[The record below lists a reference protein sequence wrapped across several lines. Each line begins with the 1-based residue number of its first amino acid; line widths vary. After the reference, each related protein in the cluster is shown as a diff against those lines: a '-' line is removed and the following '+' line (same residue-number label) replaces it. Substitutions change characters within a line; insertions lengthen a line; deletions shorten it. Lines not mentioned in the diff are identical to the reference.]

1 MKVTL
6 KNFIVPRLAPAG
18 HKVYEPNVSTVV
30 PTYKPGATA
39 LRLVEDLL
47 RYNPKLQVV
56 VVDDCTP
63 QDYAPSAAVL
73 ERLRA
78 LKDRVVILRTPRNKL
93 KAGALNIGVAYLL
106 ARKGPRTPAVVLTLD
121 DDVVVGPGTIAAMVR
136 QLLASPAL
144 GAVCSRCA
152 VLNKNKNLLTR
163 LQGLEYVGFNAIRL
177 SDQGFMHGPLV
188 MHGMLTAFRA
198 RALRQAGP
206 FAERHLIEDYEM
218 TTRLKV
224 LGWDVQAALDAPA
237 WTEVPERLRD
247 FWRQRTR
254 WSLGGVQAVLAARDR
269 TAVLQDVL
277 GHGVFIATLSV
288 VVLLLLFSGG
298 SPVPWWFSAIIIS
311 LSCVQLISWYGF
323 QLYLMRWYKEKDA
336 WDWLLRASVVLELLS
351 SNIMTLV
358 LLGSYAFIGFT
369 WLARHSAAWGSGW
382 DRVAK
387 VVYEG
392 FRIVGYSGQWG
403 TRGS

>member
-93 KAGALNIGVAYLL
+93 KAGALNLGVAYLL

-254 WSLGGVQAVLAARDR
+254 WSLGGVQVVLAARDR

-336 WDWLLRASVVLELLS
+336 WDWLLRASVVPQLLY

>member
-93 KAGALNIGVAYLL
+93 KAGALNLGVAYLL

-237 WTEVPERLRD
+237 WTEVPERLLR
-247 FWRQRTR
+247 
-254 WSLGGVQAVLAARDR
+254 LLAPAHALEPGR
-269 TAVLQDVL
+269 
-277 GHGVFIATLSV
+277 
-288 VVLLLLFSGG
+288 
-298 SPVPWWFSAIIIS
+298 
-311 LSCVQLISWYGF
+311 
-323 QLYLMRWYKEKDA
+323 
-336 WDWLLRASVVLELLS
+336 RASG
-351 SNIMTLV
+351 
-358 LLGSYAFIGFT
+358 LGRPRPHRGP
-369 WLARHSAAWGSGW
+369 ARRPGAW
-382 DRVAK
+382 RVYRDA
-387 VVYEG
+387 
-392 FRIVGYSGQWG
+392 
-403 TRGS
+403 

>member
-93 KAGALNIGVAYLL
+93 KAGALNLGVAYLL

-254 WSLGGVQAVLAARDR
+254 WSLGGVQVVLAARDR

-336 WDWLLRASVVLELLS
+336 WDWLLRASVVPELLY

-358 LLGSYAFIGFT
+358 LLGSYAFVGFA

-382 DRVAK
+382 DRVVK

-392 FRIVGYSGQWG
+392 FRILGYSGQWG